1 VKNSKTRTTTRS
13 ATKYYKVKRGD
24 NLGLIANKYD
34 VAAEIKKWNGLRGNT
49 IAYGKSL
56 KIITTETVV
65 QTVKRA

>member
-1 VKNSKTRTTTRS
+1 MKIAVKQERQRS
-13 ATKYYKVKRGD
+13 ATKYYKVKRD

-34 VAAEIKKWNGLRGNT
+34 VAVAEIKKWNGLRGNT

-65 QTVKRA
+65 QVKKRA